1 MVSIAVL
8 IDQYTNM
15 VGAALNSVLLVVG
28 RVTNVG
34 LLNPTGGV
42 VNPDTVAIELMKSS
56 KVLEGLIFIVCKDSV
71 LNFCE
76 K

>member
-34 LLNPTGGV
+34 LLNPAGGV
-42 VNPDTVAIELMKSS
+42 VNPDTVATELMRSS
-56 KVLEGLIFIVCKDSV
+56 KVLEGLIFIVCKDGV
-71 LNFCE
+71 LYFCE

>member
-15 VGAALNSVLLVVG
+15 VGATALNSVLLVVVG

-34 LLNPTGGV
+34 LLNPVGGV
-42 VNPDTVAIELMKSS
+42 VNPDTVATELMKSS
-56 KVLEGLIFIVCKDSV
+56 KVLEGLIFIDYKDGV
-71 LNFCE
+71 
-76 K
+76 